1 MKKLDILLI
10 AALLVGLLLTTSS
23 VFAAAPI
30 AVSDFGKPTNLPA
43 GPSGKPTPRPTPLA
57 KGKKFTYK
65 GTVAAVDSAS
75 LSLAL
80 KDGSSLNFV
89 VNGDT
94 KIRIPGGT
102 SGAVVT
108 DITIGSNAAVQASK
122 AEDGTLTA
130 LRILVIPGKPL
141 IVHRVGTVTE
151 YVPGVSITIQANDG
165 NTYAFAITTDTKILP
180 EERAGLL
187 AVGSR
192 VTIISR
198 RDVTG
203 GPATAQGIVVHPSGT
218 GPTGVQTEES
228 KASEPPATESPEA
241 TEPPAS

>member
-1 MKKLDILLI
+1 MKKLNILLI
-10 AALLVGLLLTTSS
+10 VGLVVGLFLSTSS
-23 VFAAAPI
+23 VFAAAPV
-30 AVSDFGKPTNLPA
+30 APSDFGKPTKLSAAPL
-43 GPSGKPTPRPTPLA
+43 GKPTPRPTPLA
-57 KGKKFTYK
+57 RGRKFTYK

-75 LSLAL
+75 LTLTL
-80 KDGSSLNFV
+80 KDGSSLNFI

-94 KIRIPGGT
+94 KIRIPGGN
-102 SGAVVT
+102 SGAIVT
-108 DITIGSNAAVQASK
+108 DINLGSHAAVQASK

-141 IVHRVGTVTE
+141 LIHRVGTVTE
-151 YVPGVSITIQANDG
+151 YVPGVSITIQATDG
-165 NTYAFAITTDTKILP
+165 NSYAFAITADTKILP
-180 EERAGLL
+180 EARANLL

-218 GPTGVQTEES
+218 GPTGVQTEEP